1 MSFRRRWLGVPCGDL
16 DPVAELDGQM
26 PAMSQIAPI
35 IADLVAETTRD
46 HELGTAVHTMLRTP
60 RHPDPGIVHP
70 RRGPRELNPET
81 TPELNAELPQSS
93 LARDRSR
100 TTGHDT
106 RRRNR
111 RISGHHAAW
120 HKQRQQAC
128 HPCTNIAAT
137 SDMNHSGLPPLPS
150 PLLSDRGRRQGS
162 TPTAPEVGQLVALV
176 RMARYFPDRASDSHR
191 PSIRLLHSVF
201 RVHQML
207 QRP

>member
-1 MSFRRRWLGVPCGDL
+1 
-16 DPVAELDGQM
+16 M

-60 RHPDPGIVHP
+60 RHLQIQELFTHAAARGNSIRNHARTERGTSGLNRHWREIVRAQP
-70 RRGPRELNPET
+70 VT
-81 TPELNAELPQSS
+81 TPDAATAGS
-93 LARDRSR
+93 A
-100 TTGHDT
+100 DT
-106 RRRNR
+106 
-111 RISGHHAAW
+111 HAAW
-120 HKQRQQAC
+120 HKQRQQAR

-137 SDMNHSGLPPLPS
+137 SAMNHSGLPPLPS
-150 PLLSDRGRRQGS
+150 PLLSDRGRRQRS
-162 TPTAPEVGQLVALV
+162 TPTAPEVGQLAALV

-207 QRP
+207 QRR